1 MYYNNVLDLIGNTPL
16 MCLEK
21 STGYNIFAKAEFLN
35 PGGSIKDRIAKNML
49 EVAEAEGK
57 LKPGMTVIEPTSGN
71 TGIGLALCGVQKG
84 YKVIIVMPENMSE
97 ERKKVIRAFG
107 AELVL
112 TDPVL
117 SIGGAVDKAN
127 EIAESDPEKYF
138 MPQQFVNQAN
148 PDAHYRTTA
157 VEMCEQLGQKIDIY
171 VSGVGSGGTLQGI
184 AKYLLEKNPDTKIVA
199 VEPKGVSALHG
210 DGPGIHKIQGIGDGF
225 IPDVLDTDMITDVV
239 EVADDDAI
247 QTARM
252 LAKKQG
258 LLVGTSS
265 GANVWA
271 AMQMAEK
278 YGKDK
283 VIATVMADRAERYF
297 SVDLL

>member
-1 MYYNNVLDLIGNTPL
+1 M
-16 MCLEK
+16 
-21 STGYNIFAKAEFLN
+21 
-35 PGGSIKDRIAKNML
+35 
-49 EVAEAEGK
+49 
-57 LKPGMTVIEPTSGN
+57 
-71 TGIGLALCGVQKG
+71 
-84 YKVIIVMPENMSE
+84 IIVMPENMSE

-157 VEMCEQLGQKIDIY
+157 VEMCEH

-210 DGPGIHKIQGIGDGF
+210 DGPGIHQIQGIGDGF
-225 IPDVLDTDMITDVV
+225 IPDVLDTSLVTDVV
-239 EVADDDAI
+239 EVADKDAI
-247 QTARM
+247 EMARR
-252 LAKKQG
+252 LAKEQG

-265 GANVWA
+265 GANIWA
-271 AMQMAEK
+271 AMKMAEK

-297 SVDLL
+297 SVGLL